1 MKYVN
6 CRTRG
11 RDSSAR
17 SSGTD
22 SLQVLA
28 IFPVKIGHHFQV
40 TLLVLDVGVEEIGF
54 SLDHLPPPRR
64 KSMPHISGQRPF
76 GRNEAQCTFFLLL
89 PGPEHWRTPNNLE
102 FEEVGNGN
110 GKPSTGFLRCAD
122 SGLEREDERM
132 SGPVGFLPPDI
143 ASTGPWMCDPQ

>member
-22 SLQVLA
+22 PLQVLA

-54 SLDHLPPPRR
+54 SLDHLPPPEEIHAPHFGTASIWPQRSTMHILSFAFWTRALEDAQQPGIQRGR
-64 KSMPHISGQRPF
+64 KWKWKAIDRLSSVRGQRP
-76 GRNEAQCTFFLLL
+76 GTR
-89 PGPEHWRTPNNLE
+89 G
-102 FEEVGNGN
+102 
-110 GKPSTGFLRCAD
+110 
-122 SGLEREDERM
+122 
-132 SGPVGFLPPDI
+132 
-143 ASTGPWMCDPQ
+143 